1 MLLQINDTKNKSI
14 TVVSVMMFEYEEDSN
29 KIKIWDMCDNTAI
42 VTTKT
47 AYDASLCVRNLFSN
61 ERASINDADID
72 WDNAEE

>member
-1 MLLQINDTKNKSI
+1 MDRYKLLWISKSER
-14 TVVSVMMFEYEEDSN
+14 VSACQ
-29 KIKIWDMCDNTAI
+29 IWDMCDNTAI

>member
-1 MLLQINDTKNKSI
+1 MLLQVNDTKNKTM
-14 TVVSVMMFEYEEDSN
+14 TVVHVMMFEYETDSN

-42 VTTKT
+42 ITTKP
-47 AYDASLCVRNLFSN
+47 AYDASSCVRSLYSN